1 MMEQKKKKWQTR
13 SLIKK
18 LGISVLGL
26 IAILIVTVVVIPDEY
41 LGGKISH
48 FVSTRLGR
56 DVYVEK
62 IDIGW
67 RGQYPHLHL
76 RNLSIANLP
85 EMMPDRMV
93 KIEEVNVTFK
103 FWPLLRGRLEVP
115 KVSVSHPEVYLEQ
128 RDAKT
133 RNWDFPALSAAHAVT
148 ETVTPDDR
156 HDMPIIGEIVLTD
169 GVLAYKD
176 TPRQIDMTLRV
187 DAITGDEE
195 KSGGFKLDGT
205 GRLEGRDVKLRAEAG
220 ALTMLRDTTQNY
232 PLMIAVT
239 VGNTEFKID
248 GTFKDP
254 VRLTGLDA
262 VLHLSGDSLSDLYYF
277 THVALPPTPAF
288 TLDGQLVKQGETW
301 TFRNF
306 EGRVGKSDLSGT
318 VDYNAEGERPLLTGQ
333 LYANKLNV
341 SDLGGFVGA
350 EYEKG
355 SPHVK
360 GDRLLPDTS
369 LDLKRLRAGDIKLD
383 FAAKQLNA
391 PGWPLNDMATK
402 ISLENGYLA
411 FEPLSFGVADGRVNG
426 YLHLDG
432 KQDVSRVDM
441 DLKIKGMSLSRFF
454 KDTSFDELSRG
465 RINGRIDLEG
475 QGNALSTVLGGSN
488 GRISLLMSGGKI
500 SLLLV
505 EAMDI
510 DIAQLTPLFFGK
522 DKSTAVRCAVG
533 DFIVSDGLLNANA
546 FILDTDDTNV
556 KGGAKIN
563 LKNEGLNIDL
573 NARPKDASFL
583 ALQSKIL
590 VRGTMANPSIMIDPL
605 TTGIRAGAA
614 ALFSVVTPL
623 AAILPFIEVGKGEDA
638 DCSALLE
645 MTEKPA
651 TAAQKAKARKE
662 ATKATK
668 QTKKEPPTV
677 NP

>member
-1 MMEQKKKKWQTR
+1 M
-13 SLIKK
+13 
-18 LGISVLGL
+18 LGL
-26 IAILIVTVVVIPDEY
+26 TGVLIVALVTLPGDY
-41 LGGKISH
+41 LGGQVSK

-56 DVYVEK
+56 DVSVEQ

-67 RGQYPHLHL
+67 RGKHPHLYL

-85 EMMPDRMV
+85 DMTPERMV
-93 KIEEVNVTFK
+93 NIREVNLSFK

-115 KVSVSHPEVYLEQ
+115 SIRINNPEIYLEQ
-128 RDAKT
+128 RDAET
-133 RNWDFPALSAAHAVT
+133 RNWDFPFLSAAHAVT
-148 ETVTPDDR
+148 GAVTPDNR
-156 HDMPIIGEIVLTD
+156 HDMPIIGDILLTD

-176 TPRQIDMTLRV
+176 APRAIDMTLRV
-187 DAITGDEE
+187 DAIEGDEQ
-195 KSGGFKLDGT
+195 KGGGFTLDGA

-220 ALTMLRDTTQNY
+220 SLTLLRDTNKHY
-232 PLMIAVT
+232 PLMVSMT
-239 VGNTEFKID
+239 VGDTKFKVD

-254 VRLTGLDA
+254 VRLAGLDA
-262 VLHLSGDSLSDLYYF
+262 VLHLSGNSLSDLYYF
-277 THVALPPTPAF
+277 THVAFPPTPEF
-288 TLDGQLVKQGETW
+288 SLDGRLVKQGETW
-301 TFRNF
+301 TFHNF

-318 VDYNAEGERPLLTGQ
+318 VDYNAEGARPLLTGT
-333 LYANKLNV
+333 LYANRLNV

-355 SPHVK
+355 APHVK

-369 LDLKRLRAGDIKLD
+369 LDLKRLRAGDMKLA
-383 FAAKQLNA
+383 FTAKQLNA
-391 PGWPLNDMATK
+391 PGWPLSDMTTH
-402 ISLENGYLA
+402 ISLENGYLS
-411 FEPLSFGVADGRVNG
+411 FDPLGFGVADGRVDG

-432 KQDVSRVDM
+432 TDDISRVDM
-441 DLKIKGMSLSRFF
+441 DLKIKSMSLARFF

-465 RINGRIDLEG
+465 RINGRINLEG
-475 QGNALSTVLGGSN
+475 RGNALSTVLGSSN
-488 GRISLLMSGGKI
+488 GRISFLMTGGKI

-522 DKSTAVRCAVG
+522 DKSTAIRCAVG

-556 KGGAKIN
+556 KGDAKIN

-605 TTGIRAGAA
+605 TTGLRAGAA

-638 DCSALLE
+638 DCAALLK

-651 TAAQKAKARKE
+651 TPTQKAKARKE
-662 ATKATK
+662 AIKATTS
-668 QTKKEPPTV
+668 TKKTPPAL